1 MGDRRRTLLRLLQAV
16 VIAAAAILIVL
27 RFMALDAVSHS
38 ASDTLRP
45 WIIQAGF
52 IGLAAL
58 VVVLVLD
65 RLGARRAR

>member
-16 VIAAAAILIVL
+16 VIAAAAVLIVL

-45 WIIQAGF
+45 WFIQAGF
-52 IGLAAL
+52 IGLAAF

-65 RLGARRAR
+65 RLGARRAH

>member
-16 VIAAAAILIVL
+16 VAAAAAGLIVL

-45 WIIQAGF
+45 WIIQAGL
-52 IGLAAL
+52 IAL
-58 VVVLVLD
+58 TAFGVVVVLD
-65 RLGARRAR
+65 RLGARGDR